1 MRNGKWKLT
10 NGKGFSAADTKPQD
24 KPMTNRSPSEN
35 FRRVLGRVSQHDF
48 VGRAG
53 ELDRIMAQAESA
65 NAGRGLLL
73 LMEPS
78 AGVSELLR
86 QAYDNIF
93 NRRSEVIPIYFAIT
107 RNETTAVSAAIEFLN
122 TFVQQYIAYQ
132 LNKPNV
138 SHAPLTLQDLLELAP
153 PADFEWIQQLVES
166 YTRLRFSNDDK
177 ALVRFCLGVPQRI
190 PAGRG
195 RPLVMV
201 DGSQL
206 AEYLNGAVVLGTE
219 ILRVFGRGGFSFVLA
234 GLRRQILEAA
244 HDAKCD
250 FELLDTLRLEQ
261 LDANDAATL
270 VEHVAK
276 RQQVATSEAVR
287 DLLVQQFAGSP
298 FFISIFLQ
306 AAREKNVSLLS
317 YLDCERLYVDEL
329 FGGHIH
335 RHFADL
341 LEEISPRL
349 DTRLL
354 LIRLLWEAA
363 AGEEQTSSFEVWR
376 KRLHMSATELADI
389 LHRLHVQEFINW
401 DQTTIEAGAGPQAWK
416 DYLKIRYRLD
426 VLNEPRAL
434 VLADMLAV
442 SLKRAPHTMARHYKQ
457 IANAGLRDLISRFNC
472 QRVPATLFDYESF
485 KQKYKGAES
494 ESVVSDLAAE
504 TGLIKLPQT
513 IHLASCSAFDSD
525 MRQICEEDHCVVA
538 HSFEEGTYSDAQEV
552 VWLAA
557 DIESKLEVDVDT
569 ARAWCDR
576 FESLTARLNL
586 PRFQIWLISNEG
598 FSEEATRLL
607 QRRKAYGSSRQQ
619 LGLLA
624 SRIAETASETVVQ
637 PGHPDEFL
645 IVVPM
650 GEDNEL
656 IAANTAE
663 QIAKRLTFR
672 PEAINQIKTA
682 IVEACINASEHSF
695 SPDRKIYQRFRVES
709 DRLVITISSR
719 GVVPANL
726 NGANSGSEAKQ
737 AAEERRGWGL
747 KLIRTLMDE
756 VEFER
761 VDDGTS
767 LRMTKYLR
775 AGSS

>member
-1 MRNGKWKLT
+1 M
-10 NGKGFSAADTKPQD
+10 SS
-24 KPMTNRSPSEN
+24 RSPSEN
-35 FRRVLGRVSQHDF
+35 FRRILGRVVQQDF
-48 VGRAG
+48 VGRAA
-53 ELDRIMAQAESA
+53 ELDRIMVQAEPA

-86 QAYDNIF
+86 QAYDQLF
-93 NRRSEVIPIYFAIT
+93 NLRSDVIPIYFANT

-122 TFVQQYIAYQ
+122 TFVQQYIAYRRDE
-132 LNKPNV
+132 PVV
-138 SHAPLTLQDLLELAP
+138 SHAPLTLHDLLELAP
-153 PADFEWIQQLVES
+153 PADFEWIEQLVDS
-166 YTRLRFSNDDK
+166 YNRLRFVNDDK
-177 ALVRFCLGVPQRI
+177 ALVRFCLGAPQRI
-190 PAGRG
+190 PPGRG

-201 DGSQL
+201 DGAQL

-219 ILRVFGRGGFSFVLA
+219 ILRVFGRGGFSFVVA
-234 GLRRQILEAA
+234 GLRRQVLAAA
-244 HDAKCD
+244 HDAKCN
-250 FELLDTLRLEQ
+250 FELLDTLRLEK
-261 LDANDAATL
+261 LDLNEAAKL
-270 VEHVAK
+270 VEHVAR
-276 RQQVATSEAVR
+276 RQQVATSEAAR
-287 DLLVQQFAGSP
+287 DLIVQQFAGSP
-298 FFISIFLQ
+298 FFINIFLQ
-306 AAREKNVSLLS
+306 AAREKHVSLLS
-317 YLDCERLYVDEL
+317 YLDCERLYVDQL

-349 DTRLL
+349 DTRHL

-376 KRLHMSATELADI
+376 KRLHMSASELEDV
-389 LHRLHVQEFINW
+389 LHRLHVQEFVNW
-401 DQTTIEAGAGPQAWK
+401 DETTVEAGAGPQAWK
-416 DYLKIRYRLD
+416 DYLKVRYRLD
-426 VLNEPRAL
+426 VMSEPRAL
-434 VLADMLAV
+434 VVADMLAD

-472 QRVPATLFDYESF
+472 QQVPSVLFDYQNFST
-485 KQKYKGAES
+485 KYKGAES
-494 ESVVSDLAAE
+494 ETLISGLSAE
-504 TGLIKLPQT
+504 TDFFKLPQT
-513 IHLASCSAFDSD
+513 VHLASCSSFISD
-525 MRQICEEDHCVVA
+525 MRQICEEDHCLVA
-538 HSFEEGTYSDAQEV
+538 HTFEEGSYSDAQQL

-557 DIESKLEVDVDT
+557 DIESKLEVEVDV
-569 ARAWCDR
+569 ARVWC
-576 FESLTARLNL
+576 ERLENIANRL
-586 PRFQIWLISNEG
+586 GFSRFQIWLISNEG
-598 FSEEATRLL
+598 FSDEAGKLLNRL
-607 QRRKAYGSSRQQ
+607 KALSSSRQQ

-624 SRIAETASETVVQ
+624 SRLGEAAPSPVV
-637 PGHPDEFL
+637 PAGAPDEFL
-645 IVVPM
+645 MVVPM

-719 GVVPANL
+719 GIVPANL
-726 NGANSGSEAKQ
+726 NGTKSGTEVKE

-775 AGSS
+775 PQKST

>member
-1 MRNGKWKLT
+1 MSSRN
-10 NGKGFSAADTKPQD
+10 
-24 KPMTNRSPSEN
+24 EN
-35 FRRVLGRVSQHDF
+35 FRRVLGRVVQQDF
-48 VGRAG
+48 VGRVA
-53 ELDRIMAQAESA
+53 ELDRIMAQAERA
-65 NAGRGLLL
+65 NAGRGLLV

-86 QAYDNIF
+86 QAYDRIF
-93 NRRSEVIPIYFAIT
+93 NRRSDVIPIYFAIT

-122 TFVQQYIAYQ
+122 VFVQQYIAYRRDE
-132 LNKPNV
+132 PVV
-138 SHAPLTLQDLLELAP
+138 SEAPLTLQELVELAP
-153 PADFEWIQQLVES
+153 APDLEWIEQLVES
-166 YTRLRFSNDDK
+166 YNRLRFSNDDK
-177 ALVRFCLGVPQRI
+177 ALVRFCLGAPQRI
-190 PAGRG
+190 PAVRG
-195 RPLVMV
+195 RAFVML

-219 ILRVFGRGGFSFVLA
+219 ILRVFTRGGFSFVLA
-234 GLRRQILEAA
+234 GLRRQILEGA
-244 HDAKCD
+244 HDAECN
-250 FELLDTLRLEQ
+250 FERLDVLRLEQ
-261 LDANDAATL
+261 LDQAEAAKL
-270 VEHVAK
+270 VEHVAR
-276 RQQVATSEAVR
+276 RQQVATSEAAR
-287 DLLVQQFAGSP
+287 DLIVQQFAGSP
-298 FFISIFLQ
+298 FFINIFLQ
-306 AAREKNVSLLS
+306 AAREKRAALLS

-349 DTRLL
+349 DTRHL

-363 AGEEQTSSFEVWR
+363 AGEEQISTFEIWR
-376 KRLHMSATELADI
+376 KRLHTSASELEDV
-389 LHRLHVQEFINW
+389 LHRLHVQEFVNW
-401 DQTTIEAGAGPQAWK
+401 DETTVEAGAGPQAWK

-426 VLNEPRAL
+426 VLSEPRAL
-434 VLADMLAV
+434 VVADMLAD

-457 IANAGLRDLISRFNC
+457 VANAGLRDLISRFNC
-472 QRVPATLFDYESF
+472 QQVPAVLLNYENFST
-485 KQKYKGAES
+485 KYKGAES
-494 ESVVSDLAAE
+494 ETISSGLEAE
-504 TGLIKLPQT
+504 TELIKLPQT
-513 IHLASCSAFDSD
+513 IHLASCAAFMSD
-525 MRQICEEDHCVVA
+525 MRQICEEDHCLVA
-538 HSFEEGTYSDAQEV
+538 HTFEEGSYSDAREV
-552 VWLAA
+552 IWLAA
-557 DIESKLEVDVDT
+557 DIESKLEVEIDV

-576 FESLTARLNL
+576 LENMADRLGFS
-586 PRFQIWLISNEG
+586 RSQIWLISNEG
-598 FSEEATRLL
+598 FTEEANKLL
-607 QRRKAYGSSRQQ
+607 GRRKAFGSSRQQ
-619 LGLLA
+619 LELLA
-624 SRIAETASETVVQ
+624 SRVRETVPSHVVQ
-637 PGHPDEFL
+637 SSEPDEFL
-645 IVVPM
+645 MVVPM

-719 GVVPANL
+719 GIVPADL
-726 NGANSGSEAKQ
+726 NGTKSGSEVKE

-756 VEFER
+756 VVFER

-775 AGSS
+775 PQKGT

>member
-1 MRNGKWKLT
+1 MST
-10 NGKGFSAADTKPQD
+10 
-24 KPMTNRSPSEN
+24 RSTSDN
-35 FRRVLGRVSQHDF
+35 FRRILGRVTQDDF

-53 ELDRIMAQAESA
+53 ELDRIMAHAEPA

-86 QAYDNIF
+86 QAYDRIF
-93 NRRSEVIPIYFAIT
+93 NRRSDVIPIYFAIT
-107 RNETTAVSAAIEFLN
+107 RNESTAVSAAIEFLN
-122 TFVQQYIAYQ
+122 TFLQQYIAYRRDE
-132 LNKPNV
+132 PFV

-153 PADFEWIQQLVES
+153 PADFDWIEQLIEA

-177 ALVRFCLGVPQRI
+177 ALVRFCLGAPQRI
-190 PAGRG
+190 PPGRG
-195 RPLVMV
+195 RPFVML
-201 DGSQL
+201 DGAQL

-219 ILRVFGRGGFSFVLA
+219 ILRVFGRSDFTFVLA

-244 HDAKCD
+244 HDAKCN
-250 FELLDTLRLEQ
+250 FELLDLLRLER
-261 LDANDAATL
+261 LEASEAARL
-270 VEHVAK
+270 VDHVAR
-276 RQQVATSEAVR
+276 RQQVATSEAAR

-306 AAREKNVSLLS
+306 AAREKRTSLIS

-349 DTRLL
+349 DTRHL

-376 KRLHMSATELADI
+376 KRLHMTATELEDV
-389 LHRLHVQEFINW
+389 LHRLHVQEFVNW
-401 DQTTIEAGAGPQAWK
+401 DETTVEAGAGPQAWK

-434 VLADMLAV
+434 VVADALAD

-457 IANAGLRDLISRFNC
+457 IANTGLRDLISRFNC
-472 QRVPATLFDYESF
+472 QRIPAVLFDNNTFAE
-485 KQKYKGAES
+485 KYKGAEN
-494 ESVVSDLAAE
+494 ETIVSGLAAE
-504 TGLIKLPQT
+504 TEHIKLPQT
-513 IHLASCSAFDSD
+513 VHLASCAAFNSD
-525 MRQICEEDHCVVA
+525 MRQICEEDHCLVA
-538 HSFEEGTYSDAQEV
+538 HTFEEGTYSDAQEV
-552 VWLAA
+552 IWLAV
-557 DIESKLEVDVDT
+557 DIESKLEVDVDV
-569 ARAWCDR
+569 ARAWCER
-576 FESLTARLNL
+576 FERLANKL
-586 PRFQIWLISNEG
+586 GFTRFQMWLISNEG
-598 FSEEATRLL
+598 FSEEAGRLLL
-607 QRRKAYGSSRQQ
+607 QRKALGSSRRQ
-619 LGLLA
+619 LELLA
-624 SRIAETASETVVQ
+624 SRLGEAVANPLVHTGD
-637 PGHPDEFL
+637 PNEFL
-645 IVVPM
+645 VVVPM

-656 IAANTAE
+656 IAASTAE
-663 QIAKRLTFR
+663 QIARRLTFR

-719 GVVPANL
+719 GIVPANL
-726 NGANSGSEAKQ
+726 NGAKSGSEAKE

-775 AGSS
+775 TGSS

>member
-1 MRNGKWKLT
+1 MSSR
-10 NGKGFSAADTKPQD
+10 
-24 KPMTNRSPSEN
+24 SEN
-35 FRRVLGRVSQHDF
+35 FRRILGRVVQQDF
-48 VGRAG
+48 VGRAS
-53 ELDRIMAQAESA
+53 ELDRIMTQAEPV

-86 QAYDNIF
+86 QAYDRLF
-93 NRRSEVIPIYFAIT
+93 NQHSDVIPIYFAIT
-107 RNETTAVSAAIEFLN
+107 PNETTAVSAAIEFLN
-122 TFVQQYIAYQ
+122 TFVQQYIAFRR
-132 LNKPNV
+132 NEPVV
-138 SHAPLTLQDLLELAP
+138 SNAPLTLQDLQELAL
-153 PADFEWIQQLVES
+153 PADLDWIEQLIES
-166 YTRLRFSNDDK
+166 YNRLRFSNEDK
-177 ALVRFCLGVPQRI
+177 ALVRFCLGAPQRI

-195 RPLVMV
+195 RPFVML

-244 HDAKCD
+244 HDAGSD
-250 FELLDTLRLEQ
+250 FEQLDTLRLEQ
-261 LDANDAATL
+261 LDTAEAARL
-270 VEHVAK
+270 VEHVAR
-276 RQQVATSEAVR
+276 RQHVATSEVAR

-298 FFISIFLQ
+298 FFINIFLQ
-306 AAREKNVSLLS
+306 AAREKHASLSS

-349 DTRLL
+349 DTRHL

-363 AGEEQTSSFEVWR
+363 AGEDQISSFEAWR
-376 KRLHMSATELADI
+376 KRLHMTASELEDV
-389 LHRLHVQEFINW
+389 LHRLHVHEFINW
-401 DQTTIEAGAGPQAWK
+401 DGATVEAGSGPQAWK
-416 DYLKIRYRLD
+416 DYLKIRYRLE

-434 VLADMLAV
+434 VVADMLAD

-457 IANAGLRDLISRFNC
+457 IANAGLRDLIARFNI
-472 QRVPATLFDYESF
+472 QRVPAVLFDYQSF
-485 KQKYKGAES
+485 RNKYKGAES
-494 ESVVSDLAAE
+494 DTIVSGLAAE
-504 TGLIKLPQT
+504 TEFLKLPQT
-513 IHLASCSAFDSD
+513 VHLASCAAFFSD
-525 MRQICEEDHCVVA
+525 MRQVCEEDHCLVA
-538 HSFEEGTYSDAQEV
+538 HTFEEGNYSDAQQV
-552 VWLAA
+552 IWLAA
-557 DIESKLEVDVDT
+557 DIESKLEVDVEV

-576 FESLTARLNL
+576 LENMAERLGFS
-586 PRFQIWLISNEG
+586 RFQIWLISNEG
-598 FSEEATRLL
+598 FSEDAGKLL
-607 QRRKAYGSSRQQ
+607 EQRKALSSSRPQ

-624 SRIAETASETVVQ
+624 ARLGETVVSDIVQ
-637 PGHPDEFL
+637 TDHPDEFL
-645 IVVPM
+645 MVVPM

-672 PEAINQIKTA
+672 PEAINQIKTP

-709 DRLVITISSR
+709 DRLVVTISSR
-719 GVVPANL
+719 GIVPANL
-726 NGANSGSEAKQ
+726 NGASSGSET
-737 AAEERRGWGL
+737 AEERRGWGL
-747 KLIRTLMDE
+747 KLIKTLMDE

-761 VDDGTS
+761 VEDGTS

-775 AGSS
+775 QGSTQGANE

>member
-1 MRNGKWKLT
+1 MN
-10 NGKGFSAADTKPQD
+10 S
-24 KPMTNRSPSEN
+24 RSTSEN
-35 FRRVLGRVSQHDF
+35 FRRILGRVTQQDF

-53 ELDRIMAQAESA
+53 ELDRIMAHSEPA
-65 NAGRGLLL
+65 NGGRGLLL

-86 QAYDNIF
+86 QAYDQIF
-93 NRRSEVIPIYFAIT
+93 NRRSDVIPIYFAIT
-107 RNETTAVSAAIEFLN
+107 RNESTAVSAAIEFLN
-122 TFVQQYIAYQ
+122 TFLQQYIAYRRDE
-132 LNKPNV
+132 PVV
-138 SHAPLTLQDLLELAP
+138 SHAPLTLHDLLELAP
-153 PADFEWIQQLVES
+153 PADFEWIEQLVES

-177 ALVRFCLGVPQRI
+177 ALVRFCLGAPRRI
-190 PAGRG
+190 PPGRG

-201 DGSQL
+201 DGAQL

-250 FELLDTLRLEQ
+250 FELLDLLRLER
-261 LDANDAATL
+261 LDASEAALL
-270 VEHVAK
+270 VDHVAR
-276 RQQVATSEAVR
+276 RQQVATSEAAR

-306 AAREKNVSLLS
+306 AAREKRTSLLS

-349 DTRLL
+349 DTRHLL
-354 LIRLLWEAA
+354 VRLLWEAA

-376 KRLHMSATELADI
+376 KRLHMTALELEDV
-389 LHRLHVQEFINW
+389 LHRLHVQEFVNW
-401 DQTTIEAGAGPQAWK
+401 DETTVEAGTGPQSWK

-434 VLADMLAV
+434 VVADALAS

-472 QRVPATLFDYESF
+472 QRVPAVLFNNKTFTD
-485 KQKYKGAES
+485 QYKGS
-494 ESVVSDLAAE
+494 ENETIISGLAAE
-504 TGLIKLPQT
+504 TEHFKLPQT
-513 IHLASCSAFDSD
+513 IHLASCSAFNSD
-525 MRQICEEDHCVVA
+525 MRQICEDDHCLIA
-538 HSFEEGTYSDAQEV
+538 HTFEEGTYTDAQEV
-552 VWLAA
+552 IWLAA
-557 DIESKLEVDVDT
+557 DIESKLEVDMDV
-569 ARAWCDR
+569 ARAWCER
-576 FESLTARLNL
+576 FENLANSLGFT
-586 PRFQIWLISNEG
+586 RFQIWLISNEG
-598 FSEEATRLL
+598 FSEEANRFLVG
-607 QRRKAYGSSRQQ
+607 RKALGSSRQQ
-619 LGLLA
+619 LELLA
-624 SRIAETASETVVQ
+624 SRLGETVASSVL
-637 PGHPDEFL
+637 PTGDPNEFL
-645 IVVPM
+645 MVVPM

-656 IAANTAE
+656 IAASTAE
-663 QIAKRLTFR
+663 QIARRLTFR

-719 GVVPANL
+719 GIVPANL
-726 NGANSGSEAKQ
+726 NGAHSGSEAKE

-775 AGSS
+775 PGSS

>member
-1 MRNGKWKLT
+1 LSSRN
-10 NGKGFSAADTKPQD
+10 
-24 KPMTNRSPSEN
+24 EN
-35 FRRVLGRVSQHDF
+35 FRRVLGRVVQQDF
-48 VGRAG
+48 VGRVA
-53 ELDRIMAQAESA
+53 ELDRIMAQAERA
-65 NAGRGLLL
+65 IAGRGLLV

-86 QAYDNIF
+86 QAYDQIF

-122 TFVQQYIAYQ
+122 TFVQQYIAYRRDE
-132 LNKPNV
+132 PVV
-138 SHAPLTLQDLLELAP
+138 SEAPLTLQELVELAP
-153 PADFEWIQQLVES
+153 AADLEWIEQLVES
-166 YTRLRFSNDDK
+166 YNRLRFSNDDK
-177 ALVRFCLGVPQRI
+177 ALVRFCLGAPQRI
-190 PAGRG
+190 PAVRG
-195 RPLVMV
+195 RAFVMV

-219 ILRVFGRGGFSFVLA
+219 ILRVFARGGFSFVLA

-244 HDAKCD
+244 HDGECN
-250 FELLDTLRLEQ
+250 FERLDILRLEQ
-261 LDANDAATL
+261 LDQAEAAKL
-270 VEHVAK
+270 VEHVAR
-276 RQQVATSEAVR
+276 RQQVSTSEAAR
-287 DLLVQQFAGSP
+287 DLIVQQFAGSP
-298 FFISIFLQ
+298 FFINIFLQ
-306 AAREKNVSLLS
+306 AAREKRAALLS

-349 DTRLL
+349 DTRHL

-363 AGEEQTSSFEVWR
+363 AGEDQISTFEIWR
-376 KRLHMSATELADI
+376 KRLHMSASELEDV
-389 LHRLHVQEFINW
+389 LHRLHVQEFVNW
-401 DQTTIEAGAGPQAWK
+401 DETTVEAGAGPQAWK

-426 VLNEPRAL
+426 VLSEPRAL
-434 VLADMLAV
+434 VVADMLAD

-457 IANAGLRDLISRFNC
+457 VANAGLRDLISRFNC
-472 QRVPATLFDYESF
+472 QQVPAVLFNYETF
-485 KQKYKGAES
+485 RTKYKGAES
-494 ESVVSDLAAE
+494 ETISAELEAE
-504 TGLIKLPQT
+504 TEFIKLPQT
-513 IHLASCSAFDSD
+513 VHLASCSAFMSD
-525 MRQICEEDHCVVA
+525 MRQICEEDHCLVA
-538 HSFEEGTYSDAQEV
+538 HTFEEGSYSDAREV
-552 VWLAA
+552 IWLAA
-557 DIESKLEVDVDT
+557 DIESKLEVEVDV
-569 ARAWCDR
+569 ARAWCER
-576 FESLTARLNL
+576 FESMSDRLGFS
-586 PRFQIWLISNEG
+586 RCQIWLISNEG
-598 FSEEATRLL
+598 FSEEANKLL
-607 QRRKAYGSSRQQ
+607 GRRKAFGSSRQQ

-624 SRIAETASETVVQ
+624 SRVRETVPSEVVQ
-637 PGHPDEFL
+637 SSEPDEFL
-645 IVVPM
+645 MVVPM

-719 GVVPANL
+719 GIVPANL
-726 NGANSGSEAKQ
+726 NGTKSGSEAKE

-775 AGSS
+775 PQKGT

>member
-1 MRNGKWKLT
+1 MSSRN
-10 NGKGFSAADTKPQD
+10 
-24 KPMTNRSPSEN
+24 EN
-35 FRRVLGRVSQHDF
+35 FRRVLGRVVQQDF
-48 VGRAG
+48 VGRTA
-53 ELDRIMAQAESA
+53 ELDRIMAQAERA
-65 NAGRGLLL
+65 NASRGLLV

-86 QAYDNIF
+86 QAYDQIF
-93 NRRSEVIPIYFAIT
+93 NRRSDVIPIYFAIT

-122 TFVQQYIAYQ
+122 TFVQQYIAYRRDE
-132 LNKPNV
+132 PVV
-138 SHAPLTLQDLLELAP
+138 SEAPLTLQELVELAP
-153 PADFEWIQQLVES
+153 AADLEWISQLVES
-166 YTRLRFSNDDK
+166 YNRLRFSNDDK
-177 ALVRFCLGVPQRI
+177 ALVRFCLGAPQRI
-190 PAGRG
+190 PAVRG
-195 RPLVMV
+195 RAFVML

-219 ILRVFGRGGFSFVLA
+219 VLRVFTRGSFSFVLA

-244 HDAKCD
+244 HDAECN
-250 FELLDTLRLEQ
+250 FERLDILRLEQ
-261 LDANDAATL
+261 LDQTEATKL
-270 VEHVAK
+270 VEHVAR
-276 RQQVATSEAVR
+276 RQQVATSEAAR
-287 DLLVQQFAGSP
+287 DLIVQQFAGSP
-298 FFISIFLQ
+298 FFINIYLQ
-306 AAREKNVSLLS
+306 AAREKRASLLS

-349 DTRLL
+349 DTRHL

-363 AGEEQTSSFEVWR
+363 AGEEQVSTFEVWR
-376 KRLHMSATELADI
+376 KRLHMSATELEDV

-401 DQTTIEAGAGPQAWK
+401 DETTVEAGAGPQAWK

-426 VLNEPRAL
+426 VLGEPRAL
-434 VLADMLAV
+434 VVADMLAD

-472 QRVPATLFDYESF
+472 QQVPAVLFNYENF
-485 KQKYKGAES
+485 RTKYKGAES
-494 ESVVSDLAAE
+494 ETVISGLAAE
-504 TGLIKLPQT
+504 TEFIKLPQT
-513 IHLASCSAFDSD
+513 IHLASCAAFMSD
-525 MRQICEEDHCVVA
+525 MRQICEEDHCLVA
-538 HSFEEGTYSDAQEV
+538 HTFEEGSYSDAREV
-552 VWLAA
+552 IWLAA
-557 DIESKLEVDVDT
+557 DIESKLEVEADV

-576 FESLTARLNL
+576 FESTAERLGFG
-586 PRFQIWLISNEG
+586 RFQIWLISNEG
-598 FSEEATRLL
+598 FSEEANKLL
-607 QRRKAYGSSRQQ
+607 DRRKAFGSSRQQ
-619 LGLLA
+619 LELLA
-624 SRIAETASETVVQ
+624 SHVRDTVPTQAVQSSE
-637 PGHPDEFL
+637 PDEFL
-645 IVVPM
+645 MVVPM

-719 GVVPANL
+719 GIVPANL
-726 NGANSGSEAKQ
+726 NGTKSGSETKQ

-775 AGSS
+775 PEKGT